1 MARRNRLGNKPKV
14 IRIPKIGN
22 IMDRV
27 VVGMSG
33 ASGIPYGIR
42 LLEVLKEF
50 DVEVHLTCS
59 PSASLVNKHEGDGRS
74 WDDVLALAD
83 VVHDNDNLAASIASG
98 SFKAKAM
105 AIVTCSGTTLG
116 KLAAGISDNLVT
128 RAALVMLKERRQ
140 LILVPRETPLSTIY
154 IDNMLKLSNSGAI
167 IAPASPAFYNKPK
180 TLDDNVNFIVG
191 RVLDLLGYDSDIF
204 SRWEGSE

>member
-1 MARRNRLGNKPKV
+1 LARRNRLGNKPKV

-27 VVGMSG
+27 VVGITG

-42 LLEVLKEF
+42 LLEVLREF

-74 WDDVLALAD
+74 WDEVLALAD
-83 VVHDNDNLAASIASG
+83 VLHDNDNLAASIASG

-105 AIVTCSGTTLG
+105 AIVPCSGTTLG

-154 IDNMLKLSNSGAI
+154 IDNMLILSNAGAI

-180 TLDDNVNFIVG
+180 TLDDNINFIVG
-191 RVLDLLGYDSDIF
+191 RVLDLLGYDSEIF